1 MARRSLVPLAVALA
15 LAALA
20 STGRAQETPKPDAAM
35 APESATSRPK
45 KVPVMLRVQITI
57 ARYQAER
64 KLASVPYTLLLTTD
78 DRKVRL
84 RMGVEVPIT
93 VTSFAKSDDAKA
105 GAVTSFQYRNVG
117 TNIDCWAEDRS
128 GDGIFQVG
136 LSVENSSIYSSTEA
150 RTTTGGLNETGLAPD
165 RPMFRTF
172 NVSLNP
178 TLRDG
183 QSIQAV
189 ASTDPVTGEV
199 VKIDVT
205 LNVVK

>member
-20 STGRAQETPKPDAAM
+20 STGRAQETPKPDAAK
-35 APESATSRPK
+35 APEPATSRPK

-64 KLASVPYTLLLTTD
+64 KLASVPYTVLLTTD

-84 RMGVEVPIT
+84 RMGVEVPIP
-93 VTSFAKSDDAKA
+93 VTSFSKSDDAKS
-105 GAVTSFQYRNVG
+105 GAVTSFQYKNVG

-128 GDGIFQVG
+128 GDGLFQVG
-136 LSVENSSIYSSTEA
+136 LSVENSSIYSTTEA
-150 RTTTGGLNETGLAPD
+150 RTTGGLNETGLAPD

>member
-20 STGRAQETPKPDAAM
+20 STGRAQETPKADAAM
-35 APESATSRPK
+35 APEPASSRPK
-45 KVPVMLRVQITI
+45 KMPVMLRVQITI

-93 VTSFAKSDDAKA
+93 VTSFSKSDDAKS
-105 GAVTSFQYRNVG
+105 GAVTSFQYKNVG

-128 GDGIFQVG
+128 GDGLFQVG
-136 LSVENSSIYSSTEA
+136 LSVENSSIYSSTDA
-150 RTTTGGLNETGLAPD
+150 RTTGGLNETGLAPD

>member
-20 STGRAQETPKPDAAM
+20 STGRAQETPKPEAAK
-35 APESATSRPK
+35 APEPAPSRPK
-45 KVPVMLRVQITI
+45 KAPVMLRVQITI

-84 RMGVEVPIT
+84 RMGVEVPIP
-93 VTSFAKSDDAKA
+93 VTSFSKSDDAKSS
-105 GAVTSFQYRNVG
+105 AVTSFQYKNVG

-128 GDGIFQVG
+128 GDGLFQVG
-136 LSVENSSIYSSTEA
+136 LSVENSSIYSTTDA
-150 RTTTGGLNETGLAPD
+150 RTTGGLNETGLAPD

>member
-1 MARRSLVPLAVALA
+1 MTRRPLVTIAVALA
-15 LAALA
+15 LATLA
-20 STGRAQETPKPDAAM
+20 ATGRTQETPKPEAV
-35 APESATSRPK
+35 TSRPK

-78 DRKVRL
+78 ERRVRL
-84 RMGVEVPIT
+84 RMGVEVPIPVAT
-93 VTSFAKSDDAKA
+93 FSKPDDPKSSPI
-105 GAVTSFQYRNVG
+105 TSFQYKNVG

-128 GDGIFQVG
+128 GDGLFQVG
-136 LSVENSSIYSSTEA
+136 LSVENSSVYSTPEA
-150 RTTTGGLNETGLAPD
+150 RTTGGLNETGLAPD

-199 VKIDVT
+199 VKIDVA

>member
-1 MARRSLVPLAVALA
+1 MTRRPLVTIAVALA
-15 LAALA
+15 LATLA
-20 STGRAQETPKPDAAM
+20 ATGRTQETPKPEGAK
-35 APESATSRPK
+35 APEAVTSRPK

-84 RMGVEVPIT
+84 RMGVEVPIS
-93 VTSFAKSDDAKA
+93 VTSFSKADDPKSS
-105 GAVTSFQYRNVG
+105 AVTSFQYKNVG

-128 GDGIFQVG
+128 GDGLYQVG
-136 LSVENSSIYSSTEA
+136 LSVENSSVYSTTDA
-150 RTTTGGLNETGLAPD
+150 RTTGGPNEAGLVPD

>member
-35 APESATSRPK
+35 APGPATSRPK
-45 KVPVMLRVQITI
+45 KMPVMLRVQISI
-57 ARYQAER
+57 SRYQGER
-64 KLASVPYTLLLTTD
+64 KVASVPYTLLLTTD
-78 DRKVRL
+78 DRKVQL

-93 VTSFAKSDDAKA
+93 VTSISKSDDAKS
-105 GAVTSFQYRNVG
+105 GAITSFQYRNVG
-117 TNIDCWAEDRS
+117 TNIDCRAEDRS
-128 GDGIFQVG
+128 GDGLFQIG
-136 LSVENSSIYSSTEA
+136 LNVENSSIYSSTGA
-150 RTTTGGLNETGLAPD
+150 RTTGGLNETGLAPD

>member
-20 STGRAQETPKPDAAM
+20 STGRAQEAPKPDAAM
-35 APESATSRPK
+35 APEPASSRPK
-45 KVPVMLRVQITI
+45 KMPVMLRVQITI

-64 KLASVPYTLLLTTD
+64 KLASVPYTVLLTTD

-93 VTSFAKSDDAKA
+93 VTSFSKSDEAKS
-105 GAVTSFQYRNVG
+105 GAVTSFQYKNVG

-128 GDGIFQVG
+128 GDGLFQVG
-136 LSVENSSIYSSTEA
+136 LSVENSSIYSSTDA
-150 RTTTGGLNETGLAPD
+150 RTTGGLNETGLAPD

-205 LNVVK
+205 MNVVK

>member
-20 STGRAQETPKPDAAM
+20 STGRAQETPKPDAAK
-35 APESATSRPK
+35 APEPATSRPK

-64 KLASVPYTLLLTTD
+64 KLASVPYTVLLTTD

-84 RMGVEVPIT
+84 RMGVEVPIP
-93 VTSFAKSDDAKA
+93 VTSFSKSDDAKSS
-105 GAVTSFQYRNVG
+105 AVTSFQYKNVG

-128 GDGIFQVG
+128 GDGLFQVG
-136 LSVENSSIYSSTEA
+136 LSVENSSIYSTTEA
-150 RTTTGGLNETGLAPD
+150 RTTGGLNETGLAPD

>member
-45 KVPVMLRVQITI
+45 KMPVMLRVQITI

-64 KLASVPYTLLLTTD
+64 KLASVPYTMLLTTD

-93 VTSFAKSDDAKA
+93 VTSFSKSDDAKS
-105 GAVTSFQYRNVG
+105 GAVTSFQYKNVG

-128 GDGIFQVG
+128 GDGLFQVG
-136 LSVENSSIYSSTEA
+136 LSVENSSIYSSTDA
-150 RTTTGGLNETGLAPD
+150 RTTGGLNETGLAPD

>member
-15 LAALA
+15 LATLA
-20 STGRAQETPKPDAAM
+20 ATGRAQETPKPEGAE
-35 APESATSRPK
+35 PEAVTSRPK

-64 KLASVPYTLLLTTD
+64 RVASVPYTVLLTTD
-78 DRKVRL
+78 EKWVRL
-84 RMGVEVPIT
+84 RMGVEVPVP
-93 VTSFAKSDDAKA
+93 VTAVSKSDDGKSSP
-105 GAVTSFQYRNVG
+105 VTSFQYKNVG
-117 TNIDCWAEDRS
+117 TKIDCRAEDRS
-128 GDGIFQVG
+128 GDGLFQVL
-136 LSVENSSIYSSTEA
+136 LSVENSSIYSSTDA
-150 RTTTGGLNETGLAPD
+150 RTTGELNATGLAPD

-199 VKIDVT
+199 VKIDVS

>member
-1 MARRSLVPLAVALA
+1 MARRSLVPLAFALTLA
-15 LAALA
+15 GLAA
-20 STGRAQETPKPDAAM
+20 TGRAQETAKPDVAK
-35 APESATSRPK
+35 APEPATSRPK

-64 KLASVPYTLLLTTD
+64 KLASVPYTVLLTTD
-78 DRKVRL
+78 EKRVRL
-84 RMGVEVPIT
+84 RMGVEVPI
-93 VTSFAKSDDAKA
+93 
-105 GAVTSFQYRNVG
+105 AVTSSSKSADTPSSAVTAFQYKNVG

-128 GDGIFQVG
+128 GDGLFQIG
-136 LSVENSSIYSSTEA
+136 LGVENSSIYSTTEA
-150 RTTTGGLNETGLAPD
+150 GTAGGLNETGLAPD

>member
-1 MARRSLVPLAVALA
+1 MSRRPLVRVAVGLA
-15 LAALA
+15 LATLA
-20 STGRAQETPKPDAAM
+20 ATGRAQETP
-35 APESATSRPK
+35 APEAAKAPEAVTSRPK

-64 KLASVPYTLLLTTD
+64 KLASVPYTVLLTTD
-78 DRKVRL
+78 EKRVRL
-84 RMGVEVPIT
+84 RMGVEVPIPVAT
-93 VTSFAKSDDAKA
+93 FSKPDDPKSSPM
-105 GAVTSFQYRNVG
+105 TSFQYKNVG
-117 TNIDCWAEDRS
+117 TNIDCWAADRS
-128 GDGIFQVG
+128 GDGLFQVG
-136 LSVENSSIYSSTEA
+136 LSVENSSIYSTTEA
-150 RTTTGGLNETGLAPD
+150 RTTGGLNETGLAPD

>member
-35 APESATSRPK
+35 APERAASRPK
-45 KVPVMLRVQITI
+45 KMPVMLRVQITI
-57 ARYQAER
+57 ARYQGER

-84 RMGVEVPIT
+84 RMGVEVPIA
-93 VTSFAKSDDAKA
+93 VTSITKSDDAKS

-128 GDGIFQVG
+128 GDGLFQVG
-136 LSVENSSIYSSTEA
+136 LSVENSSIYSSTDA
-150 RTTTGGLNETGLAPD
+150 RTTGGLNETGLAPD
-165 RPMFRTF
+165 RAMFRTF

-199 VKIDVT
+199 VKIDVMM
-205 LNVVK
+205 NVVK

>member
-1 MARRSLVPLAVALA
+1 MARPSLVPLAVALA
-15 LAALA
+15 LAAFA

-35 APESATSRPK
+35 APERATPRPK
-45 KVPVMLRVQITI
+45 KMPVMLRVQITI

-93 VTSFAKSDDAKA
+93 VTSITKSDDAKS

-128 GDGIFQVG
+128 GDGLFQVG
-136 LSVENSSIYSSTEA
+136 LSVENSSIYSSTDA
-150 RTTTGGLNETGLAPD
+150 RTTGGLNETGLAPD

>member
-15 LAALA
+15 LATLA
-20 STGRAQETPKPDAAM
+20 ATGRAQETPKPEGAE
-35 APESATSRPK
+35 PEAVTSRPK

-64 KLASVPYTLLLTTD
+64 RVASVPYTVLLTTD
-78 DRKVRL
+78 EKWVRL
-84 RMGVEVPIT
+84 RMGVEVPVP
-93 VTSFAKSDDAKA
+93 VTSFSKSDDGKSSP
-105 GAVTSFQYRNVG
+105 VTSFQYKNVG
-117 TNIDCWAEDRS
+117 TNIDCRAEDRS
-128 GDGIFQVG
+128 GDGLFQML
-136 LSVENSSIYSSTEA
+136 LSVENSSIYSSTDA
-150 RTTTGGLNETGLAPD
+150 RTTGELNATGLAPD

-205 LNVVK
+205 MNIVK

>member
-15 LAALA
+15 LVALA
-20 STGRAQETPKPDAAM
+20 STGRAQETPQPDAAM
-35 APESATSRPK
+35 APGPATSRPK
-45 KVPVMLRVQITI
+45 KMPVMLRVQITI

-93 VTSFAKSDDAKA
+93 VTSFAKSDDAKS

-128 GDGIFQVG
+128 GDGLFQVG

-150 RTTTGGLNETGLAPD
+150 RTTGGPNETGLAPD

-205 LNVVK
+205 MNVVK

>member
-1 MARRSLVPLAVALA
+1 MVRRSLVPLAVALA

-20 STGRAQETPKPDAAM
+20 STGRAQETPKPDAAKVSEPAM
-35 APESATSRPK
+35 SRPK
-45 KVPVMLRVQITI
+45 KAPVMLRVQITI

-84 RMGVEVPIT
+84 RMGVEVPIP
-93 VTSFAKSDDAKA
+93 VTSFSKSDDAKSS
-105 GAVTSFQYRNVG
+105 AVTSFQYKNVG

-128 GDGIFQVG
+128 GDGLFQVG
-136 LSVENSSIYSSTEA
+136 LSVENSSIYSSTDA
-150 RTTTGGLNETGLAPD
+150 RTTGGLNETGLAPD

>member
-35 APESATSRPK
+35 APERATPRPK
-45 KVPVMLRVQITI
+45 KMPVMLRVQITI
-57 ARYQAER
+57 ARYQGER

-84 RMGVEVPIT
+84 RMGVEVPIA
-93 VTSFAKSDDAKA
+93 VTSITKSDDAKS

-128 GDGIFQVG
+128 GDGLFQVG
-136 LSVENSSIYSSTEA
+136 LSVENSSIYSSTDA
-150 RTTTGGLNETGLAPD
+150 RTTGGLNETGLAPD
-165 RPMFRTF
+165 RAMFRTF

-199 VKIDVT
+199 VKIDVMM
-205 LNVVK
+205 NVVK

>member
-1 MARRSLVPLAVALA
+1 MARRSLVPLAAARALA
-15 LAALA
+15 TLAA
-20 STGRAQETPKPDAAM
+20 TGRAQETPKPEGAE
-35 APESATSRPK
+35 PEAVTSRPK

-93 VTSFAKSDDAKA
+93 VTSFSKSDDAKS
-105 GAVTSFQYRNVG
+105 GAVTSFQYKNVG

-128 GDGIFQVG
+128 GDGLFQVG
-136 LSVENSSIYSSTEA
+136 LSVENSSIYSSTDA
-150 RTTTGGLNETGLAPD
+150 RTTGGLNETGLAPD

-205 LNVVK
+205 MTVVK

>member
-1 MARRSLVPLAVALA
+1 MARRSPVPLAVALA

-20 STGRAQETPKPDAAM
+20 STGRAQEAPQPDAAK
-35 APESATSRPK
+35 APEPAPSRPK
-45 KVPVMLRVQITI
+45 KLPVMLRVQITI

-64 KLASVPYTLLLTTD
+64 KLASVPYTVLLTTD
-78 DRKVRL
+78 NRKVRL
-84 RMGVEVPIT
+84 RMGVEVPIP
-93 VTSFAKSDDAKA
+93 VTSFSKSDDAKS
-105 GAVTSFQYRNVG
+105 GAVTSFQYKNVG

-128 GDGIFQVG
+128 GDGLFQVG

-150 RTTTGGLNETGLAPD
+150 RTTGGLNETGLAPD

-189 ASTDPVTGEV
+189 ASTDPVTGEI

-205 LNVVK
+205 LNVVT